1 MIVDIYN
8 NWMKF
13 VEVLNILIKFY
24 LFKKKVKKESKLDVF
39 FDVVLIYVM
48 LDNFNCIIIIFI

>member
-1 MIVDIYN
+1 
-8 NWMKF
+8 MKF

-39 FDVVLIYVM
+39 FDVVMIYVM